1 LTAFPIQLSDA
12 NIRAASAANLK
23 RPVPFC
29 DRVVCVWCLQVVLL
43 QELDRWNAL
52 ITRMQASLKDLQ
64 KALAGEIG
72 MSG

>member
-1 LTAFPIQLSDA
+1 MQ
-12 NIRAASAANLK
+12 
-23 RPVPFC
+23 RPEPFC
-29 DRVVCVWCLQVVLL
+29 DRVLCAWCLQVVLL